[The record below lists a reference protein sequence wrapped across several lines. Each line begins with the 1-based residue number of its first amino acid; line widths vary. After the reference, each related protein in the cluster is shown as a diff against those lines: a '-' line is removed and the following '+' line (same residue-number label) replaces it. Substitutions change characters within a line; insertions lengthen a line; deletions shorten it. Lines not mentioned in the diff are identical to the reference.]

1 MSSDLLQS
9 LLSNAWAV
17 LLVVLFFGGSIFVH
31 ELGHF
36 LAARWC
42 GLHVERFSIGFG
54 PAIFSW
60 RGKDGVEYRLSWLPL
75 GGYVALPQLAA
86 MDAIE
91 GKSSVDVA
99 KLPPA
104 SYSARMLTL
113 VAGATFN
120 LLFALALG
128 CIIWAKGQPM
138 SAPAASTTIGYV
150 APTLTLDSGEQSGS
164 AEGDQGKNADGAQA
178 NAQVPS
184 PAAAA
189 GLRAG
194 DRILTIDGRAIKE
207 WGDVLQGIVTGSGR
221 TATGSPKAIFEIER
235 DGSRQTVTVYPQLA
249 GADQFRRVG
258 IDSGYELIVHEV
270 EPDSLAEVAGFMAGD
285 RLVSLG
291 GQRILNIATCLD
303 VWTGNPTAPL
313 AAVVRREAAEAGAGE
328 SGGAQ
333 EVALTIPART
343 GTNADTPLGLAFTT
357 DFALVHPSPV
367 AQIASHARMT
377 WRTLTSLLNPQS
389 DIGLSKMSG
398 PVGIARILH
407 SAAQISFIA
416 VLMFTILIN
425 VNLAI
430 FNLLPIPVLDGGQML
445 FATIARLRRRALPT
459 SFVMA
464 TQSAFMILLFGAML
478 YVTVFGDIRRLFHDL
493 SDKPA
498 ATAAAANDTGD
509 PTDE

>member
-1 MSSDLLQS
+1 MSSDLFQS

-104 SYSARMLTL
+104 SYGARMLTL

-150 APTLTLDSGEQSGS
+150 AHTLRLDDETRV
-164 AEGDQGKNADGAQA
+164 A
-178 NAQVPS
+178 S
-184 PAAAA
+184 PAAEA

-194 DRILTIDGRAIKE
+194 DRILSIDGRTIKE

-221 TATGSPKAIFEIER
+221 TATGSPKATFEIER

-249 GADQFRRVG
+249 GPDQFRRVG
-258 IDSGYELIVHEV
+258 IDSGYELIIHEID
-270 EPDSLAEVAGFMAGD
+270 PDGLAETAGLAAGD
-285 RLVSLG
+285 RVVSLG
-291 GQRILNIATCLD
+291 GQRILNIATYLD
-303 VWTGNPTAPL
+303 VLDENPAAPL
-313 AAVVRREAAEAGAGE
+313 SAVVRREVAGV
-328 SGGAQ
+328 AQ
-333 EVALTIPART
+333 EVALTIPPRT
-343 GTNADTPLGLAFTT
+343 SPDAPLGLAFTT
-357 DFALVHPSPV
+357 DFALVHPNPI
-367 AQIASHARMT
+367 AQLASHARMT

-416 VLMFTILIN
+416 VLMFTTLIN

-493 SDKPA
+493 ADKPA
-498 ATAAAANDTGD
+498 AAAQTAPENEVPEVA
-509 PTDE
+509 DE

>member
-1 MSSDLLQS
+1 MSSDLFQS

-104 SYSARMLTL
+104 SYGARMLTL
-113 VAGATFN
+113 VAGAAFN

-150 APTLTLDSGEQSGS
+150 AHTLRLDDETR
-164 AEGDQGKNADGAQA
+164 
-178 NAQVPS
+178 VVS
-184 PAAAA
+184 PAAEA

-194 DRILTIDGRAIKE
+194 DRILSIDGRAIKE

-221 TATGSPKAIFEIER
+221 TATGSPKATLEIER
-235 DGSRQTVTVYPQLA
+235 DGVRQTVTVYPQLS
-249 GADQFRRVG
+249 GPDQFRRVG
-258 IDSGYELIVHEV
+258 IDSGYELIVHGV
-270 EPDSLAEVAGFMAGD
+270 ESGSLAEAAGFAAGD
-285 RLVSLG
+285 RVVSLG
-291 GQRILNIATCLD
+291 GQRILNIATYLD
-303 VWTGNPTAPL
+303 VLDDAPAAAPL
-313 AAVVRREAAEAGAGE
+313 SALVRRVGPGSVE
-328 SGGAQ
+328 Q
-333 EVALTIPART
+333 EITLTIPPH
-343 GTNADTPLGLAFTT
+343 ADAVPAAPLGLAFTT
-357 DFALVHPSPV
+357 DFALVHPNPI
-367 AQIASHARMT
+367 AQLAGHARMT
-377 WRTLTSLLNPQS
+377 WRTLSSLLNPQS

-464 TQSAFMILLFGAML
+464 TQSAFMILLFGTML

-493 SDKPA
+493 ADKPA
-498 ATAAAANDTGD
+498 AAAQADPANNSENG
-509 PTDE
+509 E

>member
-1 MSSDLLQS
+1 MSSDLFQS

-60 RGKDGVEYRLSWLPL
+60 RGKSGVEYRLSWLPL

-99 KLPPA
+99 KLPPV
-104 SYSARMLTL
+104 SYGARMLTL

-150 APTLTLDSGEQSGS
+150 APTLTLGG
-164 AEGDQGKNADGAQA
+164 GDQDDGASS
-178 NAQVPS
+178 NPVPS

-235 DGSRQTVTVYPQLA
+235 NGVRQTVSVYPQLS
-249 GADQFRRVG
+249 GTDQFRRVG

-270 EPDSLAEVAGFMAGD
+270 EPGSVAEAAGFVAGD
-285 RLVSLG
+285 RLLSLG
-291 GQRILNIATCLD
+291 GQRILNIATYLD
-303 VWTGNPTAPL
+303 VLDEAPAAPL
-313 AAVVRREAAEAGAGE
+313 SAVVRRTGP
-328 SGGAQ
+328 GGVAQ
-333 EVALTIPART
+333 EVALTTPPRT
-343 GTNADTPLGLAFTT
+343 DAAPSAPLGLAFTT
-357 DFALVHPSPV
+357 DFALVHPSPI
-367 AQIASHARMT
+367 AQLAGHARMT
-377 WRTLTSLLNPQS
+377 WRTLSSLLNPQS

-407 SAAQISFIA
+407 SAAQISIIA

-459 SFVMA
+459 SFVVA

-493 SDKPA
+493 SGKPA
-498 ATAAAANDTGD
+498 AAAAAQSAAENEVIETA
-509 PTDE
+509 DE

>member
-1 MSSDLLQS
+1 MSTDLLQS

-75 GGYVALPQLAA
+75 GGYVSLPQLAA

-104 SYSARMLTL
+104 SYGARMLTL
-113 VAGATFN
+113 VAGAAFN

-150 APTLTLDSGEQSGS
+150 APTLTLDD
-164 AEGDQGKNADGAQA
+164 GD
-178 NAQVPS
+178 QVPS
-184 PAAAA
+184 PAAVA

-194 DRILTIDGRAIKE
+194 DRILSIDGRAIKE

-221 TATGSPKAIFEIER
+221 TATGSPEATLEIER
-235 DGSRQTVTVYPQLA
+235 DGARQTVTVYPQLA
-249 GADQFRRVG
+249 GTDQFRRVG
-258 IDSGYELIVHEV
+258 IDSGYQLIVHEV
-270 EPDSLAEVAGFMAGD
+270 EPGSRASAAGFAAGD

-291 GQRILNIATCLD
+291 GQRILNIGTYLD
-303 VWTGNPTAPL
+303 VLDEAHAAPL
-313 AAVVRREAAEAGAGE
+313 AAIVRRDGQNGAA
-328 SGGAQ
+328 Q
-333 EVALTIPART
+333 DVTLRIPPRT
-343 GTNADTPLGLAFTT
+343 DASTSHAAALGLAFTT
-357 DFALVHPSPV
+357 DFALVHPSPF
-367 AQIASHARMT
+367 AQLAGHARMT
-377 WRTLTSLLNPQS
+377 WRTLSSLLNPQS

-464 TQSAFMILLFGAML
+464 TQSAFMILLFGTML

-493 SDKPA
+493 TDKPA
-498 ATAAAANDTGD
+498 AAAQATPAND
-509 PTDE
+509 ESQNVNNE

>member
-1 MSSDLLQS
+1 MSSDLFQS

-104 SYSARMLTL
+104 SYGARMLTL
-113 VAGATFN
+113 VAGAAFN

-150 APTLTLDSGEQSGS
+150 APTLILDDETRV
-164 AEGDQGKNADGAQA
+164 A
-178 NAQVPS
+178 S

-194 DRILTIDGRAIKE
+194 DRILSIDGRAIKE

-221 TATGSPKAIFEIER
+221 TATGAPKATLEIER
-235 DGSRQTVTVYPQLA
+235 DGVGQTVTVYPQLA
-249 GADQFRRVG
+249 GPDQFRRVG
-258 IDSGYELIVHEV
+258 IDSGYELIIHSV
-270 EPDSLAEVAGFMAGD
+270 EPGSLAELAGLTAGD
-285 RLVSLG
+285 RLLNLG
-291 GQRILNIATCLD
+291 GQRILNIGTYLD
-303 VWTGNPTAPL
+303 VLDENPAAPL
-313 AAVVRREAAEAGAGE
+313 SAVVRRKGPDGV
-328 SGGAQ
+328 AQ
-333 EVALTIPART
+333 DVTLRIPPRT
-343 GTNADTPLGLAFTT
+343 DTAPDAPLGLAFTT
-357 DFALVHPSPV
+357 DFALVHPSPI
-367 AQIASHARMT
+367 AQLVGHARMT
-377 WRTLTSLLNPQS
+377 WRTLSSLLNPQS

-407 SAAQISFIA
+407 SAAQVSFIA

-498 ATAAAANDTGD
+498 AAAQAAPENE
-509 PTDE
+509 TDDAGNE

>member
-1 MSSDLLQS
+1 MSSDLFQS

-104 SYSARMLTL
+104 SYRARMLTL
-113 VAGATFN
+113 VAGAAFN

-150 APTLTLDSGEQSGS
+150 APTLALDN
-164 AEGDQGKNADGAQA
+164 GD
-178 NAQVPS
+178 QVPS

-189 GLRAG
+189 GLRPG

-221 TATGSPKAIFEIER
+221 TATGSPKATLEIER
-235 DGSRQTVTVYPQLA
+235 DSVRQTVTVYPQLA
-249 GADQFRRVG
+249 GPDQFRRVG
-258 IDSGYELIVHEV
+258 IDSGYDLIVHAV
-270 EPDSLAEVAGFMAGD
+270 EPGSLAEAAGLAAGD
-285 RLVSLG
+285 RIVSLG
-291 GQRILNIATCLD
+291 GHPILNIATYLD
-303 VWTGNPTAPL
+303 VLDEAAAAPL
-313 AAVVRREAAEAGAGE
+313 SAVVRRDSLGANGV
-328 SGGAQ
+328 AQ
-333 EVALTIPART
+333 EVTLSIPTRA
-343 GTNADTPLGLAFTT
+343 NATTSHAPTLGLAFTT
-357 DFALVHPSPV
+357 DFALVHPSPI
-367 AQIASHARMT
+367 AQLVGHARMT
-377 WRTLTSLLNPQS
+377 WRTLSSLLNPQS

-464 TQSAFMILLFGAML
+464 TQSAFMILLFGTML

-493 SDKPA
+493 ADKPA
-498 ATAAAANDTGD
+498 AAAQATPANDE
-509 PTDE
+509 PQNASDE